1 MRLASILTVLT
12 AAITMSSASTTT
24 TTKDGLIIEVLKS
37 VESNRRTANG
47 DTVQM
52 HYRGTLADTG
62 KQFDASYDRGTPL
75 GFTIGKGMVIKG
87 YVSLP
92 PPNSSAGEKAI
103 LFFIPHLPAVVL
115 FSWEQGLLDMAVGEK
130 RKLTIPPSLAYG
142 SRGVGPIP
150 GDATLIFEAELMEIS
165 KGEL

>member
-1 MRLASILTVLT
+1 
-12 AAITMSSASTTT
+12 MSSASTTT

-87 YVSLP
+87 
-92 PPNSSAGEKAI
+92 
-103 LFFIPHLPAVVL
+103 
-115 FSWEQGLLDMAVGEK
+115 WEQGLLDMAVGEK

-150 GDATLIFEAELMEIS
+150 GDATLIFETELMEIS

>member
-1 MRLASILTVLT
+1 
-12 AAITMSSASTTT
+12 MSSASTTT

-87 YVSLP
+87 
-92 PPNSSAGEKAI
+92 
-103 LFFIPHLPAVVL
+103 
-115 FSWEQGLLDMAVGEK
+115 WEQGLLDMAVGEK

>member
-87 YVSLP
+87 
-92 PPNSSAGEKAI
+92 
-103 LFFIPHLPAVVL
+103 
-115 FSWEQGLLDMAVGEK
+115 WEQGLLDMAVGEK

>member
-1 MRLASILTVLT
+1 
-12 AAITMSSASTTT
+12 MSSASTTT

-87 YVSLP
+87 
-92 PPNSSAGEKAI
+92 
-103 LFFIPHLPAVVL
+103 
-115 FSWEQGLLDMAVGEK
+115 WEQGLLDMAVGEK

-142 SRGVGPIP
+142 SKGVGPIP
-150 GDATLIFEAELMEIS
+150 GGATLIFEAELMEIS

>member
-1 MRLASILTVLT
+1 
-12 AAITMSSASTTT
+12 MSSASTTT

-87 YVSLP
+87 
-92 PPNSSAGEKAI
+92 
-103 LFFIPHLPAVVL
+103 
-115 FSWEQGLLDMAVGEK
+115 WEQGLLDMAVGEK

-150 GDATLIFEAELMEIS
+150 GDATLIFETELMGIS